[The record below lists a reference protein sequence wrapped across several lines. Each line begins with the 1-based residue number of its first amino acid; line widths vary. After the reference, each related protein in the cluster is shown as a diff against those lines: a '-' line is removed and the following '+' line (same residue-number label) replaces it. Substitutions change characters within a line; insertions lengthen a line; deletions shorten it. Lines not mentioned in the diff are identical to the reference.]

1 MQSSCLPL
9 LSQTPPNLRRSRWCG
24 RLGTKEVEPENVI
37 VPHPRTTK
45 PTEDTLPDT
54 KSPQEILDEVYDNS
68 PLPEPEHSDEEQ
80 WGLLYRASV
89 LIVFIVYILMMYR
102 MAAGPEL

>member
-9 LSQTPPNLRRSRWCG
+9 LSQTPPKLRRSRWCG
-24 RLGTKEVEPENVI
+24 RVGAKEVEPENVI
-37 VPHPRTTK
+37 VPQPTK
-45 PTEDTLPDT
+45 PTEDSLADT

-68 PLPEPEHSDEEQ
+68 PLPEPEPSDEEQ
-80 WGLLYRASV
+80 CGLLYRASV
-89 LIVFIVYILMMYR
+89 LIVFIVYILIMYR